1 MRPAAHA
8 RSLLFVP
15 GDRPER
21 FDKAIG
27 SGADLIVLDLEDA
40 VAPSRKTAALA
51 NVLAWL
57 ERAGADAVV
66 RVNGADTPWHA
77 AEIDALASSTATVM
91 LPKAE
96 DPAELARLDDRLGG
110 GRRIIALVETA
121 LGIRDLHAVCST
133 PGVVRAALGTVDLGA
148 ALGVSPSSHAAFAYA
163 RSAMVVASAAAGLPA
178 PIDGVTT
185 ALRDSDALLRDL
197 TMATEH
203 GFGAKLCVHPG
214 QVGAVND
221 HFKPSHEQ
229 IAWASKVTTA
239 ADGSD
244 GVVVVDGAMVDAPVV
259 RRAAD
264 IMARSRLFSATE

>member
-21 FDKAIG
+21 FDKAIA

-110 GRRIIALVETA
+110 GRIIALVETA
-121 LGIRDLHAVCST
+121 LGIRDLHAVCSA

-197 TMATEH
+197 AMATEH
-203 GFGAKLCVHPG
+203 GFGAKLCIHPS
-214 QVGAVND
+214 QVGAVNN
-221 HFKPSHEQ
+221 HFTPSRDQ
-229 IAWASKVTTA
+229 VAWASRVTAA
-239 ADGSD
+239 ADGGD
-244 GVVVVDGAMVDAPVV
+244 GVVVVDDAMVDAPVV